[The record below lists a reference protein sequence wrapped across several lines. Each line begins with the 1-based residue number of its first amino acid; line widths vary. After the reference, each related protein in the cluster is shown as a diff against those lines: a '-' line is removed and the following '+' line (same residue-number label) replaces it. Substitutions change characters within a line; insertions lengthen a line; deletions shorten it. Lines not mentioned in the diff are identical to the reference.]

1 MKKSVGSMMNRRQF
15 VQKSAVLAGVAIL
28 GNRWESPQAAPS
40 RGTAAD
46 WVQLGKKQGLKIPR
60 LGIGTG
66 SIGGSV
72 QRDLGQDGFSR
83 LIRYAYDQGV
93 RYIDTADNYKTHV
106 LIREAIKGIPRET
119 LFIQAKLPIRPDM
132 VSNPLAALD
141 RYRKELGVDYVDTLL
156 IHCATKGT
164 WVEDLKP
171 VMDAFDEAQAK
182 GWIRA
187 KGVSCHGL
195 APLRAATSN
204 KWIEVQLARIN
215 PQGRYVDSESPQV
228 MAPDGNVPEAM
239 KEIHAMHQTG
249 RGIIAMKLVGNGD
262 FTNPEDREKA
272 IQYAVTCGCVDA
284 MVIGFK
290 SSAEIDE
297 ATKRLNS
304 ALKNKAAKAAAAA

>member
-1 MKKSVGSMMNRRQF
+1 MKKNTLGSLMNRREF
-15 VQKSAVLAGVAIL
+15 VQKSAAITGAVIL
-28 GNRWESPQAAPS
+28 GSRWPAQAAASP
-40 RGTAAD
+40 GTATD

-66 SIGGSV
+66 SVGGSV
-72 QRDLGQDGFSR
+72 QRNLGQDGFNR

-93 RYIDTADNYKTHV
+93 RYIDTADNYKTHGM
-106 LIREAIKGIPRET
+106 IREAIRGIPRET
-119 LFIQAKLPIRPDM
+119 LFIQTKMPIRPDI

-141 RYRKELGVDYVDTLL
+141 RYRQELGVDYVDTLL

-182 GWIRA
+182 GWVRA

-204 KWIEVQLARIN
+204 QWIEVQLARIN
-215 PQGRYVDSESPQV
+215 PQGRYVDSDSPQV
-228 MAPDGNVPEAM
+228 MAPEGNVPEAM
-239 KEIHAMHQTG
+239 KEVHAMHKGG

-262 FTNPEDREKA
+262 FTSAEDREKA
-272 IQYAVTCGCVDA
+272 MQYAVTCGCVDA
-284 MVIGFK
+284 MVVGFK
-290 SSAEIDE
+290 SPAEIDE
-297 ATKRLNS
+297 AVERLNR
-304 ALKNKAAKAAAAA
+304 ALKTNGAKASAA

>member
-1 MKKSVGSMMNRRQF
+1 MRKTTFSNLMNRREF
-15 VQKSAVLAGVAIL
+15 VQRSTAIAGAVIL
-28 GNRWESPQAAPS
+28 GSRWQLPQAAPS
-40 RGTAAD
+40 PGTATD
-46 WVQLGKKQGLKIPR
+46 WVQLGRKQGLKIPR

-66 SIGGSV
+66 SVGGSI
-72 QRDLGQDGFSR
+72 QRTLGQDGFTR
-83 LIRYAYDQGV
+83 LIRHAYDQGV
-93 RYIDTADNYKTHV
+93 RYIDTADNYRTHGM
-106 LIREAIKGIPRET
+106 IREAIKGIPRET
-119 LFIQAKLPIRPDM
+119 LFIQTKMPIRPDM

-141 RYRKELGVDYVDTLL
+141 RYRQELGIDYVDTLL

-182 GWIRA
+182 GWLRA

-215 PQGRYVDSESPQV
+215 PQGRYVDSDSPQV
-228 MAPDGNVPEAM
+228 MAPEGNVPEAM
-239 KEIHAMHQTG
+239 KEVHAMHKSG

-262 FTNPEDREKA
+262 FTGAEDREKA
-272 IQYAVTCGCVDA
+272 EYTVNCGCVDA

-290 SSAEIDE
+290 SPAEIDE
-297 ATKRLNS
+297 AVERLNR
-304 ALKNKAAKAAAAA
+304 ALKSKALRATAA

>member
-1 MKKSVGSMMNRRQF
+1 MRKAAYDSLLNRREF
-15 VQKSAVLAGVAIL
+15 IQKSAVAAGAAVL
-28 GNRWESPQAAPS
+28 GGRLGALHAAPS
-40 RGTAAD
+40 TGSATD
-46 WVQLGKKQGLKIPR
+46 WVQLGRKAGLKIPR

-66 SIGGSV
+66 SVGGSI
-72 QRDLGQDGFSR
+72 QRNLGQDGFTR

-93 RYIDTADNYKTHV
+93 RYIDTADNYKTHEM
-106 LIREAIKGIPRET
+106 IREAIKGLPREKV
-119 LFIQAKLPIRPDM
+119 FIQSKMPIRPEI
-132 VSNPLAALD
+132 VSNPLAALE
-141 RYRKELGVDYVDTLL
+141 RYRKELGVEYIDNLL

-171 VMDAFDEAQAK
+171 MMDAFDEAQAK

-204 KWIEVQLARIN
+204 RWIEVQLARIN
-215 PQGRYVDSESPQV
+215 PQGRYVDGDSPQV
-228 MAPDGNVPEAM
+228 MAPEGNVSEAM
-239 KEIHAMHQTG
+239 KEVHAMHQSG

-272 IQYAVTCGCVDA
+272 VQYAVNCGCVDA

-290 SSAEIDE
+290 SPAEVDE
-297 ATKRLNS
+297 AVERLNR
-304 ALKNKAAKAAAAA
+304 ALKTKAAKAAA

>member
-1 MKKSVGSMMNRRQF
+1 MRKAAYDSLLNRREF
-15 VQKSAVLAGVAIL
+15 IQKSAVAAGAAVL
-28 GNRWESPQAAPS
+28 GGRLGALHAAPS
-40 RGTAAD
+40 TGSATD
-46 WVQLGKKQGLKIPR
+46 WVQLGRKAGLKIPR

-66 SIGGSV
+66 SVGGSI
-72 QRDLGQDGFSR
+72 QRSLGQDGFTR

-93 RYIDTADNYKTHV
+93 RYIDTADNYKTHEM
-106 LIREAIKGIPRET
+106 IREAIRGLPRES
-119 LFIQAKLPIRPDM
+119 LFIQSKMPIRSEI
-132 VSNPLAALD
+132 VSNPLAALE
-141 RYRKELGVDYVDTLL
+141 RYRKELGVDYVDNLL

-171 VMDAFDEAQAK
+171 MMDAFDEAQAK

-204 KWIEVQLARIN
+204 RWIEVQLARIN
-215 PQGRYVDSESPQV
+215 PQGRYVDGDSPQV

-239 KEIHAMHQTG
+239 KEVHAMHQSG

-262 FTNPEDREKA
+262 FTNAEDREKA
-272 IQYAVTCGCVDA
+272 VQYAVNCGCVDA

-290 SSAEIDE
+290 SPAEVGE
-297 ATKRLNS
+297 AVERLNR
-304 ALKNKAAKAAAAA
+304 ALKTKAAKAA